1 MRGRKARAFR
11 FKLGRIARAQYQRR
25 AFGGKALGDR
35 CAEPEASAGDD
46 RAPTGQLHDT
56 RPTEIKERRL
66 SDPSVA
72 PRKRP
77 ASITTRPF
85 IVPAMS
91 SPDSS
96 RNSGDSLPTT
106 IVSAP
111 LATEGASEQRRTDFR
126 SSGRCD
132 TCGSKACTDA
142 PSFNSARISST
153 DGERRSALVPGL

>member
-11 FKLGRIARAQYQRR
+11 FKLDRIARAQHQRS

-35 CAEPEASAGDD
+35 CAEPETSAGDD
-46 RAPTGQLHDT
+46 RAPTRQLHDT

-66 SDPSVA
+66 FDPSVA

-85 IVPAMS
+85 IVAAMS

-106 IVSAP
+106 IASAP
-111 LATEGASEQRRTDFR
+111 LATEWILAQRQKELRLSR
-126 SSGRCD
+126 SAT
-132 TCGSKACTDA
+132 TCGAQ
-142 PSFNSARISST
+142 
-153 DGERRSALVPGL
+153 G